1 MHGGTSKRK
10 GNAVPN
16 GWKEDKIRGL
26 MRYLLIGIALAVAG
40 ACSSSITQVATPFS
54 PAPVVPTETVIQ
66 QALPSTIATFYLA
79 TPSSPAPVEPFETA
93 TQPAVPSAMA
103 TLPAANE
110 GIRFSNV
117 GELVGL
123 AFNHERDDSIMPLA
137 GGASVGDFNGDGLL
151 DIYVT
156 NSAGP
161 NALYLQNDDRSFTDV
176 AQTAGVDNPD
186 GVGNGAAAGDYD
198 NDGDIDLFVANYH
211 DGLLGA
217 SKLFR
222 NDGNG
227 TFEDVT
233 VSAHIVDQDAT
244 FRSTG
249 ATWGDYDQD
258 SFLDLLVVRHI
269 GEQEPEVFSSHK
281 YPTVARPLA
290 LYRNNGDGTFRNVT
304 HILYGADDAHAN
316 VKGAS
321 FKPSFVDYDNDGDP
335 DIYVVNDFG
344 KKNHPNVLWQNDGDG
359 RFTDVSISSRADVAL
374 SGMGL
379 AVGDYD
385 NDGDL
390 DFYVSNVRASVFL
403 ENKGDSKFT
412 DVTDRTRTGR
422 PVIAEN
428 QNFPDYTGIAP
439 KTNVVTRDSSIGWG
453 TVFADFNNNGL
464 LDLYLVAGYL
474 DSDPQ
479 ANLRNQPNAVFQ
491 NLGDG
496 TFADVSSHSGADDAE
511 IGREVVAADFDGDGL
526 QDLFI
531 VNIGDL
537 DGNPG
542 GVLLLHNT
550 SANTGSWLELKL
562 VGTASNRDGLGARI
576 SVVADGVT
584 RIREMGASQGH
595 QSQSVVPVHFGLG
608 NSVEVE
614 SIVIS
619 WPSGTTQTLMNVPV
633 NQMLTIIEP

>member
-1 MHGGTSKRK
+1 MYK
-10 GNAVPN
+10 
-16 GWKEDKIRGL
+16 
-26 MRYLLIGIALAVAG
+26 LLIGFILVAAIG
-40 ACSSSITQVATPFS
+40 CTSSASQVATPVMNS
-54 PAPVVPTETVIQ
+54 
-66 QALPSTIATFYLA
+66 
-79 TPSSPAPVEPFETA
+79 
-93 TQPAVPSAMA
+93 
-103 TLPAANE
+103 N
-110 GIRFSNV
+110 IRFSDV
-117 GELVGL
+117 SESAGV
-123 AFNHERDDSIMPLA
+123 AFNHQRDNSIMPLA

-161 NALYLQNDDRSFTDV
+161 NALFRQNADGSFTDV
-176 AQTAGVDNPD
+176 APLAGVDNPD

-198 NDGDIDLFVANYH
+198 NDGDLDLFVANYH
-211 DGLLGA
+211 DGLFGT

-222 NDGNG
+222 NNGDG
-227 TFEDVT
+227 TFEDAT
-233 VSAHIVDQDAT
+233 ISAGVADQEET

-249 ATWGDYDQD
+249 ATWGDYDLD
-258 SFLDLLVVRHI
+258 GFLDLLVVRHV
-269 GEQEPEVFSSHK
+269 GEQEPGVFSTHK
-281 YPTVARPLA
+281 YSKVTRPLA
-290 LYRNNGDGTFRNVT
+290 LYRNNGDGTFSDVT
-304 HILYGADDAHAN
+304 YVLYDTDITRANN

-344 KKNHPNVLWQNDGDG
+344 KKNQPNVLWRNDGDG
-359 RFTDVSISSRADVAL
+359 RFTDVSVVSGTDLAL

-390 DFYVSNVRASVFL
+390 DFYVSNMGASVFL
-403 ENKGDSKFT
+403 ENQGKGKFT
-412 DVTDRTRTGR
+412 DMTDRTGTAR
-422 PVIAEN
+422 PVIPGN
-428 QNFPDYTGIAP
+428 YISQDRSGIAP
-439 KTNVVTRDSSIGWG
+439 KIVTQDNSVGWG
-453 TVFADFNNNGL
+453 TLFADFNNNGL

-479 ANLRNQPNAVFQ
+479 VNLRNQPNAVFQ

-496 TFADVSSHSGADDAE
+496 TFADVSNQSGADDGG
-511 IGREVVAADFDGDGL
+511 IGREVVAADFDNDGL
-526 QDLFI
+526 RDLFI

-537 DGNPG
+537 NGNPG
-542 GVLLLHNT
+542 IARLLHNI

-562 VGTASNRDGLGARI
+562 IGTESNRDGLGARI
-576 SVVADGVT
+576 SVTADGVT

-614 SIVIS
+614 SVVIS
-619 WPSGTTQTLMNVPV
+619 WPSGTIQTLTKVPV
-633 NQMLTIIEP
+633 NQTLVVVESRA